1 MQPAWNGT
9 GKQVAV
15 VEYIGPYPDN
25 ISIHGN
31 AKSANS
37 EYVRTT
43 LTVMTNIKDKIEVQQ
58 PRDDMPV
65 PCAGYLSSL

>member
-1 MQPAWNGT
+1 MASVEQKFLGL
-9 GKQVAV
+9 V
-15 VEYIGPYPDN
+15 VGYPDN

-43 LTVMTNIKDKIEVQQ
+43 PTVMTNIKDKIEVTTAT
-58 PRDDMPV
+58 
-65 PCAGYLSSL
+65 CSLMLPFIVV